1 MRRILRL
8 GLLVLMIRQIWSREM
23 TEKHK
28 TRNFDNLEEL
38 TNYAVLHLYALYDEL
53 DNASGSE
60 VDYVQGAI
68 DTTQHL
74 LLKCGVEF
82 MDYEEYLEKVVI
94 QWKPK
99 Q

>member
-1 MRRILRL
+1 ML
-8 GLLVLMIRQIWSREM
+8 GKEM

-28 TRNFDNLEEL
+28 TRNFDKLDEL
-38 TNYAVLHLYALYDEL
+38 TRYAVLHLYGLYDEL

-60 VDYVQGAI
+60 VDYVQGSI
-68 DTTQHL
+68 DTTQHY

-82 MDYEEYLEKVVI
+82 MDYEEYLEKVAL